1 MINVFKKEDGHSASN
16 DWVESHFS
24 FSFGNYYDSDNVRFG
39 PMRVLN
45 DDTIQ
50 PNKGFG
56 IHPHR
61 EAEVVSIAITGQ
73 LKHEDSLGNSGVI
86 EFGQVQRMTAG
97 TGILH
102 SEINPSETEPG
113 RFLQLWFFPD
123 TKQLPP
129 SYEDVKFDV
138 KQLTNQLLP
147 VVAPSASTGVAMIHQ
162 DVTIYLSKLEQ
173 GKSLDFNQEEDRR
186 ILVYVISGAAYLNN
200 EHLIGKQDSA
210 RITNLSSLDIKAEED
225 CFFMLIDLPGGDLSC

>member
-1 MINVFKKEDGHSASN
+1 MIKIFTKADGHSASN

-24 FSFGNYYDSDNVRFG
+24 FSFGNYYDPENVNFG

-50 PNKGFG
+50 PDKGFG

-61 EAEVVSIAITGQ
+61 EAEVVSIAIDGQ

-102 SEINPSETEPG
+102 SEVNPSTTEPG
-113 RFLQLWFFPD
+113 RFLQLWFFPE

-129 SYEDVKFDV
+129 SYEDVIYDV
-138 KQLTNQLLP
+138 SKLSNNLLP
-147 VVAPSASTGVAMIHQ
+147 VVAPTASEGVAMIHQ
-162 DVTIYLSKLEQ
+162 DATIYLSKLEQ
-173 GKSLDFNQEEDRR
+173 GKSLEFSQEDGRR
-186 ILVYVISGAAYLNN
+186 ILVYVIEGRVLLNN
-200 EHLIGKQDSA
+200 EHLLGKQESA
-210 RITNLSSLDIKAEED
+210 RITDVSELQLAASKD
-225 CFFMLIDLPGGDLSC
+225 CFFMLIDLPGGK

>member
-1 MINVFKKEDGHSASN
+1 MIKVFKKSDGHSASN

-24 FSFGNYYDSDNVRFG
+24 FSFGNYYDPENVNFG

-61 EAEVVSIAITGQ
+61 EAEVVSIAIEGQ

-102 SEINPSETEPG
+102 SEVNPSATEPG
-113 RFLQLWFFPD
+113 RFLQLWFFPN
-123 TKQLPP
+123 TKQLSP
-129 SYEDVKFDV
+129 SYEDVKFDIN
-138 KQLTNQLLP
+138 QLTNQLLP
-147 VVAPSASTGVAMIHQ
+147 VVAPTASEGVAMIHQ
-162 DVTIYLSKLEQ
+162 DATIYLSKLEQ
-173 GKSLDFNQEEDRR
+173 GKKLDFNQEDGRR
-186 ILVYVISGAAYLNN
+186 ILVYVIEGSALLND
-200 EHLIGKQDSA
+200 EHSIGKQDSA
-210 RITNLSSLDIKAEED
+210 RITDIAALHLKASED
-225 CFFMLIDLPGGDLSC
+225 CFFMLIDLPGGES